1 MELTR
6 IWEVIRRRGWIIVQ
20 ALIIITVIALGGSY
34 FITPSYQAS
43 SRIMI
48 KQPKKA
54 AIDMGRLFQSQNINI
69 GLSGLSTIITTSP
82 DVDVNKV
89 LATSRPIIERMI
101 EKLQLRDGGG
111 NLIKADKLTQTGMV
125 STVKRRIFPQP
136 TIAISQYEETDILQ
150 IVTTSPD
157 PEEAMMMANT
167 LSEIMVDENQTQMR
181 AEYRS
186 ARVFLQD
193 QIQEMKERYNIALLN
208 LTHFRMREK
217 TIDLPMETK
226 LGTEKMAELLK
237 QKEDNIIDLAEARA
251 KLSRLREQ
259 LDKQGFEFVTAST
272 LQENPQ
278 IEILKRRLAD
288 LRIQLSE
295 ATADLTERHPKVQT
309 LQDQIKTVKAELTRE
324 IETYKASAPELV
336 ALERQIASLE
346 AHLKGVNADIERYFK
361 TLGGLPDKAFKQAN
375 LDMEL
380 NASQQV
386 YSSLLDYLSQ
396 VGVAEATTLSQIRM
410 VEPAIRPLIPVS
422 PNKLVNGLLGIFL
435 GLVFGVALAFIVDY
449 VDDAIRTPEDV
460 KEFKPVALI
469 GAVPQF
475 RREDI
480 PLISAKDPNDP
491 LYESYRRIRNHLKF
505 IDEKPP
511 GSLVITCAGPGEGK
525 STTVVN
531 LGISTAREGKRVVI
545 VDTDLRRPSLHT
557 HFDLSNVGGV
567 NDVLYGKTSTDDAIK
582 PTQVPNLSIITSGPV
597 PPDPGGLIESDQMGR
612 LISGLRNRFDL
623 VILDSAPLLV
633 KSDALILA
641 RYVEGTIIVL
651 ESGKTTRHAIYE
663 MMETLA
669 NAGIK
674 PLGFILNRFSIEKGK
689 YYYHQYYY
697 GRKYLPEKTVQ

>member
-6 IWEVIRRRGWIIVQ
+6 IWEIIHRRRWIIVQ
-20 ALIIITVIALGGSY
+20 ALIIITLIAYGGSY
-34 FITPSYQAS
+34 LVTPSYQAS
-43 SRIMI
+43 SKIMV
-48 KQPKKA
+48 KQPKMA
-54 AIDMGRLFQSQNINI
+54 GIDKGRLFQSKNINI

-89 LATSRPIIERMI
+89 LATSRPMI
-101 EKLQLRDGGG
+101 NMMASRLQLRDTGG
-111 NLIKADKLTQTGMV
+111 NPIKADTLVQTGMV
-125 STVKRRIFPQP
+125 YRIKTRIMPQP
-136 TIAISQYEETDILQ
+136 NIAITQYQDTDILE
-150 IVTTSPD
+150 IVATSPD

-167 LSEIMVDENQTQMR
+167 LSEIMVDENQIQMR

-186 ARVFLQD
+186 ARIFLQD
-193 QIQEMKERYNIALLN
+193 EIQKVRERYNTALLN
-208 LTHFRMREK
+208 LTDFRKREK

-237 QKEDNIIDLAEARA
+237 QKEDNIIDLARARA

-259 LDKQGFEFVTAST
+259 LDEQGFEFVTSST

-278 IEILKRRLAD
+278 IEILKRKLAD
-288 LRIQLSE
+288 LKIQLSE

-309 LQDQIKTVKAELTRE
+309 LQDQIKTVEAELKRE
-324 IETYKASAPELV
+324 IDTYKASAPELV

-346 AHLKGVNADIERYFK
+346 AHLRGVNADIGRYFK
-361 TLGGLPDKAFKQAN
+361 TLGGLPDKAYKQAN

-380 NASQQV
+380 NVSQRA
-386 YSSLLDYLSQ
+386 YSTLLDYLSQ
-396 VGVAEATTLSQIRM
+396 VGIAEATTLSEIRL
-410 VEPAIRPLIPVS
+410 VDPAVKPVS
-422 PNKLVNGLLGIFL
+422 PISPNKFVNGLLGIFL

-449 VDDAIRTPEDV
+449 VDDTIRTPEDV
-460 KEFKPVALI
+460 REFKPIALI

-475 RREDI
+475 KREDI

-491 LYESYRRIRNHLKF
+491 LYESYRKIRNHLKF

-511 GSLVITCAGPGEGK
+511 GSLVVTCAGPGEGK
-525 STTVVN
+525 STTVAN
-531 LGISTAREGKRVVI
+531 LGISAAREGKRVVI
-545 VDTDLRRPSLHT
+545 VDMDLRRPSLHS
-557 HFDLSNVGGV
+557 HFNLSNVGGV
-567 NDVLYGKTSTDDAIK
+567 NDTLYGKTSMDDAIK

-623 VILDSAPLLV
+623 LILDSAPLLV

-641 RYVEGTIIVL
+641 KYVEATIIVL

-674 PLGFILNRFSIEKGK
+674 PLGFVLNRFSIEKGK
-689 YYYHQYYY
+689 YYYHHYYY
-697 GRKYLPEKTVQ
+697 GGKYLPEKTVE

>member
-6 IWEVIRRRGWIIVQ
+6 IWEVIRRRRWIIIQ
-20 ALIIITVIALGGSY
+20 AVIIITFIAYGGSY
-34 FITPSYQAS
+34 LVTPSYQAS
-43 SRIMI
+43 SKIMM
-48 KQPKKA
+48 KQPKMA
-54 AIDMGRLFQSQNINI
+54 GIDKGRLFQSKNINI

-89 LATSRPIIERMI
+89 LATSRPMIQRMV
-101 EKLQLRDGGG
+101 ENLQLRDLGG
-111 NLIKADKLTQTGMV
+111 NLIKADKLTQVGMV

-136 TIAISQYEETDILQ
+136 TITISQYQDTNILQ
-150 IVTTSPD
+150 IDTTSPD

-167 LSEIMVDENQTQMR
+167 LSEIMVDENQMQMR
-181 AEYRS
+181 AEYKS
-186 ARVFLQD
+186 ARIFLED
-193 QIQEMKERYNIALLN
+193 QIKEVKERYNIALLS
-208 LTHFRMREK
+208 LTNFRKKEK
-217 TIDLPMETK
+217 TIDLALETK
-226 LGTEKMAELLK
+226 LGTEKIAELLK
-237 QKEDNIIDLAEARA
+237 QKEDNIIDLAQARA

-259 LDKQGFEFVTAST
+259 LDTQGFEFITAST

-278 IEILKRRLAD
+278 IEILKRKLAD
-288 LRIQLSE
+288 LKIQLSE

-309 LQDQIKTVKAELTRE
+309 LQDQIQTVEAELKTE
-324 IETYKASAPELV
+324 IDTYKASAPELV
-336 ALERQIASLE
+336 ALQRQIASLE
-346 AHLKGVNADIERYFK
+346 AHLEGVNADLKKYMQ
-361 TLGGLPDKAFKQAN
+361 TLGGLPDKAFRQAN
-375 LDMEL
+375 LDIEL

-386 YSSLLDYLSQ
+386 YSTLLDYLSQ
-396 VGVAEATTLSQIRM
+396 VGIAEATTLSEIRM
-410 VEPAIRPLIPVS
+410 MEPAVRPLYPIS

-435 GLVFGVALAFIVDY
+435 GLVFGVALTFIVDY
-449 VDDAIRTPEDV
+449 VDDTIRTPEDV
-460 KEFKPVALI
+460 REFRPIALI

-475 RREDI
+475 RRTDI

-491 LYESYRRIRNHLKF
+491 LYESYRKIRNHLKF

-511 GSLVITCAGPGEGK
+511 GSLVVTCAGPGEGK
-525 STTVVN
+525 STTVAN
-531 LGISTAREGKRVVI
+531 LGISAAREGKRVVI

-567 NDVLYGKTSTDDAIK
+567 NDILYGKTSMDDAIK

-597 PPDPGGLIESDQMGR
+597 PPDPGGLIESDQMGQ
-612 LISGLRNRFDL
+612 LISRLRNRFDL

-651 ESGKTTRHAIYE
+651 ESEKTTRHAIYE

-674 PLGFILNRFSIEKGK
+674 PLGFVLNRFSIAKGK

-697 GRKYLPEKTVQ
+697 GRKYLPEKTVE